1 MPEHAPVYADHAA
14 TAPMCDAARRAYL
27 SAADTAWANPSS
39 IHSPGQAAKA
49 VLEEAREQIARCLN
63 AHPGE
68 ITFTS
73 GGSESDV
80 QALHSLAA
88 LAAEQGRRRI
98 LAAAFEHHA
107 VLHTLDRLQ
116 EQGFTVEPLPVP
128 RDGVLRPAEIEA
140 RLTAD
145 TAFVSV
151 MTVNNE
157 IGTIQPIEQI
167 AAACRAHG
175 VPVHTDAVQ
184 AAGHI
189 PVDVRQ
195 SGVDLLSVSAHKL
208 GGPKGIG
215 VLYARR
221 GIRLHSVITGGAQ
234 ERGRRAG
241 TENVPAAA
249 GMAAALQARVSA
261 MPEEAARIR
270 ALRDRLI
277 DGLQQTPGCALNGA
291 RAALAPGIAN
301 LSFAGVD
308 SENLLLL
315 LDNEGVAAS
324 AGSACTAGAL
334 TPSHVLTAIGLPE
347 DAARGSLRLSLGP
360 ENTDADIDR
369 LLAVIPRVVTY
380 LRAHAPG

>member
-14 TAPMCDAARRAYL
+14 TTPMCAAARRAYL

-80 QALHSLAA
+80 QALYSLAA
-88 LAAEQGRRRI
+88 LAAEKGRRRI

-116 EQGFTVEPLPVP
+116 EQGFAVELLPVP

-261 MPEEAARIR
+261 MPKETAHVR

-301 LSFAGVD
+301 LSFAGID

-315 LDNEGVAAS
+315 LDNEGIAAS

-334 TPSHVLTAIGLPE
+334 TQSHVLTAIGLPE
-347 DAARGSLRLSLGP
+347 DAARGALRLSLGP

-369 LLAVIPRVVTY
+369 LLTVIPRVVAY

>member
-1 MPEHAPVYADHAA
+1 MSEHAPVYADHAA
-14 TAPMCDAARRAYL
+14 TTPMCAAARRAYL
-27 SAADTAWANPSS
+27 LAADTAWGNPSS
-39 IHSPGQAAKA
+39 IHSPGQSAKA

-88 LAAEQGRRRI
+88 LAAAQGRRRI

-107 VLHTLDRLQ
+107 VLHTLDRLR
-116 EQGFTVEPLPVP
+116 EQGFAAELLPVP
-128 RDGVLRPAEIEA
+128 RDGVLRPADIEA

-184 AAGHI
+184 AVGHI

-195 SGVDLLSVSAHKL
+195 SGVDLLSVSAHKF

-221 GIRLHSVITGGAQ
+221 GIRLHSVIPGGAQ

-249 GMAAALQARVSA
+249 GMAAALQERVSA
-261 MPEEAARIR
+261 MPEETARVR

-277 DGLQQTPGCALNGA
+277 DGLQQTPGCTLNGA

-301 LSFAGVD
+301 LSFAGID

-315 LDNEGVAAS
+315 LDNERIAAS

-347 DAARGSLRLSLGP
+347 DAARGALRLSLGP

-369 LLAVIPRVVTY
+369 LLAVIPRVVAY

>member
-14 TAPMCDAARRAYL
+14 TTPMCAAARRAYL
-27 SAADTAWANPSS
+27 LAADTAWGNPSS

-88 LAAEQGRRRI
+88 LAAAQGRRRI

-107 VLHTLDRLQ
+107 VLHTLDRLR
-116 EQGFTVEPLPVP
+116 EQGFAAELLPVP
-128 RDGVLRPAEIEA
+128 RDGVLRPADIEA

-184 AAGHI
+184 AVGHI

-195 SGVDLLSVSAHKL
+195 SGVDLLSVSAHKF

-215 VLYARR
+215 VL
-221 GIRLHSVITGGAQ
+221 
-234 ERGRRAG
+234 
-241 TENVPAAA
+241 
-249 GMAAALQARVSA
+249 
-261 MPEEAARIR
+261 
-270 ALRDRLI
+270 
-277 DGLQQTPGCALNGA
+277 
-291 RAALAPGIAN
+291 
-301 LSFAGVD
+301 
-308 SENLLLL
+308 
-315 LDNEGVAAS
+315 
-324 AGSACTAGAL
+324 
-334 TPSHVLTAIGLPE
+334 
-347 DAARGSLRLSLGP
+347 
-360 ENTDADIDR
+360 
-369 LLAVIPRVVTY
+369 
-380 LRAHAPG
+380 

>member
-14 TAPMCDAARRAYL
+14 TTPMCAAARRAYL
-27 SAADTAWANPSS
+27 LAADTAWGNPSS
-39 IHSPGQAAKA
+39 IHSSGQSAKA

-88 LAAEQGRRRI
+88 LAAAQGRRRI

-107 VLHTLDRLQ
+107 VLHTLDRLR
-116 EQGFTVEPLPVP
+116 EQGFAAELLPVP
-128 RDGVLRPAEIEA
+128 RDGVLRPADIEA

-184 AAGHI
+184 AVGHI

-195 SGVDLLSVSAHKL
+195 SGVDLLSVSAHKF

-221 GIRLHSVITGGAQ
+221 GIRLHSVIPGGAQ

-241 TENVPAAA
+241 TENAPAAA

-261 MPEEAARIR
+261 MPEETARVR

-277 DGLQQTPGCALNGA
+277 DGLQQTPGCTLNGA

-301 LSFAGVD
+301 LSFAGID

-315 LDNEGVAAS
+315 LDNEGIAAS

-347 DAARGSLRLSLGP
+347 DAARGALRLSLGP

-369 LLAVIPRVVTY
+369 LLAVIPRVVAY

>member
-14 TAPMCDAARRAYL
+14 TTPMCAAARRAYL
-27 SAADTAWANPSS
+27 LAADTAWGNPSS
-39 IHSPGQAAKA
+39 IHSPGQSAKA

-88 LAAEQGRRRI
+88 LAAAQGRRRI

-107 VLHTLDRLQ
+107 VLHTLDRLR
-116 EQGFTVEPLPVP
+116 EQGFAAELLPVP
-128 RDGVLRPAEIEA
+128 RDGVLRPADIEA

-184 AAGHI
+184 AVGHI

-195 SGVDLLSVSAHKL
+195 SGVDLLSVSAHKF

-221 GIRLHSVITGGAQ
+221 GIRLHSVIPGGAQ

-249 GMAAALQARVSA
+249 GMAAALQERVSA
-261 MPEEAARIR
+261 MPEETARVR

-277 DGLQQTPGCALNGA
+277 DGLQQMPGCTLNGA
-291 RAALAPGIAN
+291 HAALAPGIAN
-301 LSFAGVD
+301 LLFAGID

-315 LDNEGVAAS
+315 LDNERIAAS

-347 DAARGSLRLSLGP
+347 DAARGALRLSLGP

-369 LLAVIPRVVTY
+369 LLAVIPRVVAY